1 MRQHGCGLRFGVVQ
15 QDNSLSGP
23 VEPIDQHLQFLL
35 RRHGFPITRPQIG
48 TEHGDA
54 ARLQQLKRGRCGF
67 ETGKP
72 EEWRGRC
79 AARDTVERHLNRGN
93 TVVDFLCCLV
103 WRDPHQA
110 AVQPGMMPDGVALGR
125 DPSHQAWM
133 LGSRLADQEERRAH
147 AFMGQRRQH
156 PLRGRRPRA
165 VIECQYHLVIP
176 ERQRLRKALKPNP
189 RGGGGIDAKNPRGT
203 ERSLAWTVR
212 RLRRHRPCDQGNKGS
227 SRPLHELPGA
237 DFDFSA
243 LNEVDDSVRDEIL
256 EELEPETVAEGVR
269 ELESDDAVKL
279 LAGLD
284 EEDQE
289 EILEKLPPLE
299 RDALE
304 RSLLYPEN
312 SAGRRMQTEFIAVP
326 PDWTVGQAID
336 YMRDTPELP
345 DRFYEIYAVDS
356 AQHWQGAISLD
367 ALLRAHRP
375 VPLADLID
383 EDRRRV
389 SVMDDQGEVARLFGK
404 YNLVAAPVVDTTN
417 RLVGVITIDD
427 VVDVIEEEADEDLKA
442 LGGVTSDEELSDNVW
457 TIAKGRFNWL
467 LVNLA
472 TAFLASSV
480 LGLFEGQLEKMVALA
495 VLAPIVA
502 SQGGNAATQTM
513 TVAVR
518 ALATRELGSNNAFR
532 VVMREGLVGLVN
544 GLAFAVITGIA
555 AVAWFKIPA
564 LGVVIGLVMVCNLVA
579 GALGGIL
586 IPMVLERVRADPAV
600 ASGTFVT
607 TITDVVGFFS
617 FLGIATLWFG
627 LK

>member
-1 MRQHGCGLRFGVVQ
+1 MAKDVDVAGPAAAPVLDRLPMRDENGEISRDF
-15 QDNSLSGP
+15 
-23 VEPIDQHLQFLL
+23 VEQIARAIRDADVPLL
-35 RRHGFPITRPQIG
+35 REI
-48 TEHGDA
+48 
-54 ARLQQLKRGRCGF
+54 
-67 ETGKP
+67 
-72 EEWRGRC
+72 
-79 AARDTVERHLNRGN
+79 
-93 TVVDFLCCLV
+93 
-103 WRDPHQA
+103 
-110 AVQPGMMPDGVALGR
+110 VA
-125 DPSHQAWM
+125 
-133 LGSRLADQEERRAH
+133 E
-147 AFMGQRRQH
+147 
-156 PLRGRRPRA
+156 
-165 VIECQYHLVIP
+165 
-176 ERQRLRKALKPNP
+176 
-189 RGGGGIDAKNPRGT
+189 
-203 ERSLAWTVR
+203 
-212 RLRRHRPCDQGNKGS
+212 
-227 SRPLHELPGA
+227 LHEA
-237 DFDFSA
+237 DLGDLIEALEPEDRVNLVELTGEDFHFSA
-243 LNEVDDSVRDEIL
+243 LNEVDDAVREEIL

-269 ELESDDAVKL
+269 ELESDDAVEL
-279 LAGLD
+279 LEGLD
-284 EEDQE
+284 EDDKE

-336 YMRDTPELP
+336 YMRDTPDLP
-345 DRFYEIYAVDS
+345 DRFYEIYAVDENR
-356 AQHWQGAISLD
+356 HWQGAISLD
-367 ALLRAHRP
+367 ALLRARRP
-375 VPLADLID
+375 VSLSDIVD
-383 EDRRRV
+383 ENRQRV
-389 SVMDDQGEVARLFGK
+389 SVLDDQEEVARMFGK

-457 TIAKGRFNWL
+457 TIARGRFNWL

-480 LGLFEGQLEKMVALA
+480 LGLFEGELQKMVALA

-518 ALATRELGSNNAFR
+518 ALATRELGSSNSLR

-555 AVAWFKIPA
+555 AVAWFKIPG
-564 LGVVIGLVMVCNLVA
+564 LGVVIGLAIICNLVA

-586 IPMVLERVRADPAV
+586 IPMALERVRADPAV

-607 TITDVVGFFS
+607 TVTDVVGFFS